1 MDFSLSPTALDFGRI
16 FFILYGLQILIASD
30 LDALR
35 FKIVFDF
42 RRSLIITK
50 SHEFLSENDIGLPGI
65 QGWSAFGL
73 VRRLMFYD
81 ARF

>member
-1 MDFSLSPTALDFGRI
+1 MSNFGLFPTSYHVGFRSVG
-16 FFILYGLQILIASD
+16 FFFLILYGSQILIASN

-50 SHEFLSENDIGLPGI
+50 SHKFLSENDIGLR
-65 QGWSAFGL
+65 A
-73 VRRLMFYD
+73 
-81 ARF
+81 

>member
-50 SHEFLSENDIGLPGI
+50 SHEFLSENDIGL
-65 QGWSAFGL
+65 L
-73 VRRLMFYD
+73 T
-81 ARF
+81 

>member
-1 MDFSLSPTALDFGRI
+1 MSNFGLFPTSYHVGFRSVGF
-16 FFILYGLQILIASD
+16 FFILYGSQILIASD

-50 SHEFLSENDIGLPGI
+50 SHEFLSENDIGLR
-65 QGWSAFGL
+65 A
-73 VRRLMFYD
+73 
-81 ARF
+81 